1 MTDSATPQDPDWG
14 VLPDHPQRYALHNEI
29 HARPPIPLWSNERI
43 ISQAFLL
50 DQASR
55 QTQIQWINRCAEA
68 LGNPKGGAPHSQSI
82 QVLQLAPEPA
92 RVLLKWE
99 MHGEFVSISL
109 FAQQRSAE
117 IFDSRHTVL
126 QKTEA
131 LLQKINGPSLSQLAG
146 QRMVALDIVLEKGDE
161 YPDAFEVAKRF
172 SGNTVIGSLILSNQN
187 AQLWTDLQLDPQGFV
202 SMIVRGKA
210 LGSRQAGRAVQ
221 RLIDIETYRMM
232 ALLALPYAKA
242 MSDPL
247 RKAELALAELS
258 DKIAQAQK
266 NTEIDVSVDSQLLSG
281 ISALAAEV
289 EGWISANGLR
299 FTAAEAYQELVKR
312 SLTELHETT
321 IPGVQMLNTFMDR
334 RFEPAMRTCRWT
346 ARRLRDLSDRISRT
360 THILKTRIEFV
371 NESQTQS
378 LLSSMDRRAKLQLR
392 LQQTVEGLSVIVMT
406 YYATG
411 LIQYLAKGAKAVGLP
426 TDPDLVA
433 LISVPLVAGTIF
445 WILGRRRKKQPLQ
458 L

>member
-1 MTDSATPQDPDWG
+1 MTDSIAPQAQDWG

-29 HARPPIPLWSNERI
+29 HARPPIPLWSNERV

-50 DQASR
+50 DQISR
-55 QTQIQWINRCAEA
+55 QAQIRWISQCAQA
-68 LGNPKGGAPHSQSI
+68 VGTPTGAAPHSQSI

-92 RVLLKWE
+92 RILLKWE
-99 MHGEFVSISL
+99 MHGEFVSISI
-109 FAQQRSAE
+109 FAQQPSAE
-117 IFDSRHTVL
+117 VFESREAVL
-126 QKTEA
+126 QKTET
-131 LLQKINGPSLSQLAG
+131 LLRNLNGPSLKELSG

-161 YPDAFEVAKRF
+161 FPDAFEVAKRF

-187 AQLWTDLQLDPQGFV
+187 AQLWTDLQLDAQGFV

-210 LGSRQAGRAVQ
+210 LGSRQAGRAIQ

-247 RKAELALAELS
+247 RKAEVALAELS

-346 ARRLRDLSDRISRT
+346 VRRLRDLSDRISRT

-371 NESQTQS
+371 NESQTQA

-445 WILGRRRKKQPLQ
+445 WVLSRRRKKQPLQ

>member
-1 MTDSATPQDPDWG
+1 MTESIASQDTDWG

-50 DQASR
+50 DQSSR
-55 QTQIQWINRCAEA
+55 QAQIQWITRCAQA
-68 LGNPKGGAPHSQSI
+68 LGTPKGTAPHSQSI

-109 FAQQRSAE
+109 FAQQQSAE
-117 IFDSRHTVL
+117 IFENRQSVI
-126 QKTEA
+126 QKAEA
-131 LLQKINGPSLSQLAG
+131 LLRSINGPSLSQLAG
-146 QRMVALDIVLEKGDE
+146 QRMVAVDIVLEKGDE
-161 YPDAFEVAKRF
+161 FQDAYEVAKRF

-247 RKAELALAELS
+247 RKAELALADLS

-266 NTEIDVSVDSQLLSG
+266 STEIDVSVDSQLLSG

-312 SLTELHETT
+312 SLAELHETT

-371 NESQTQS
+371 NESQTQA

-411 LIQYLAKGAKAVGLP
+411 LIQYLAKGTRSLGLA

-433 LISVPLVAGTIF
+433 FISVPLVAGTIF
-445 WILGRRRKKQPLQ
+445 WILSRRRKKQPLQ